1 MTSYIDYLQGFNRNR
16 NRNLQTSKAPLE
28 SQAQG
33 TSLFTSAA
41 SSQRGCPKEIARGR
55 SESVSRGSKGHS
67 FVIVIVIVISKF
79 LKRHSKAKHRA
90 PAYSRA
96 LRLVRRVV
104 QESSP
109 REVRV
114 RFPVDQR
121 GQSSC

>member
-1 MTSYIDYLQGFNRNR
+1 MYRRRQTASLRLTRMPEFHLVGFFKTV
-16 NRNLQTSKAPLE
+16 LP
-28 SQAQG
+28 
-33 TSLFTSAA
+33 
-41 SSQRGCPKEIARGR
+41 R
-55 SESVSRGSKGHS
+55 SECKENIFIDLRLRN
-67 FVIVIVIVISKF
+67 IITKF
-79 LKRHSKAKHRA
+79 LKRHSKAKRRA

-104 QESSP
+104 QERSP